1 MSQKKRENNLTD
13 EAKQDVQDSA
23 EYYKNIDPELAKDFL
38 AKNEALMARIEE
50 APEQFPKVYKTVRRG
65 LVKRFPYMVLFIMKP
80 VENVIIGVF
89 HQSSNPKKWKNR
101 ADENLK

>member
-1 MSQKKRENNLTD
+1 MSNKRKNRFTKKAD
-13 EAKQDVQDSA
+13 KD
-23 EYYKNIDPELAKDFL
+23 IDDAYEHYEEISEELAEDFL
-38 AKNEALMARIEE
+38 DKNDELLERIRET
-50 APEQFPKVYKTVRRG
+50 PEQFPKVYKTVRKG
-65 LVKRFPYMVLFIMKP
+65 LVKRFPYMVLFVMQP